1 MRMRQRFYTGFQRLA
16 VLVAAAVL
24 LWMQAR
30 AVLMFVQHDWIAV
43 RFPYPLDYGEGPLLD
58 QTVRLGHFENIYRV
72 DLTVPPYTV
81 ANYPP
86 LFLLA
91 QVPWL
96 WAFGPAFWYGRAIS
110 TLSILAAALFIGL
123 TLHALTRDWLAAAMG
138 GLTLL
143 AFPYILHWSAFN
155 RVDSLALGLSCAGL
169 LVIARWPDRRGGL
182 VGSALLLTAAIYTRQ
197 SMGLAAPLAAF
208 VWLLR
213 TQPPRRAFAFAAL
226 VGGASLLLL
235 LALNALTRGGFFF
248 NIVTAN
254 VNPFEWDEVTRRK
267 DEIVEHMLYLLI
279 GSGLF
284 LAGAVWARLVSWWLI
299 APYLAGAAAAAL
311 TIGKAGS
318 NVNYLLELMAAFSLV
333 AGALIAWT
341 AKWRWLR
348 ALVLLLLA
356 AQLATLTAWSRE
368 EYYPRVLGKVAQK
381 TGLARLAQLVQA
393 ADGPVLADE
402 YMGLVPLAGRRLYF
416 QPFEYKQLAEAGLWD
431 DNRLAQAIDRQ
442 EFPLLLLYEPPD
454 WDSFDSR
461 WSGPLRRAINRRYT
475 RGEVWAYTVVY
486 RPKP

>member
-96 WAFGPAFWYGRAIS
+96 WAFGPAFCYGRAIS

-182 VGSALLLTAAIYTRQ
+182 VGSALLL
-197 SMGLAAPLAAF
+197 P
-208 VWLLR
+208 
-213 TQPPRRAFAFAAL
+213 
-226 VGGASLLLL
+226 
-235 LALNALTRGGFFF
+235 ALNALTRGGFFF

-284 LAGAVWARLVSWWLI
+284 LAGAVWARVGSWWLI

-368 EYYPRVLGKVAQK
+368 EYYQRVVGKVA
-381 TGLARLAQLVQA
+381 
-393 ADGPVLADE
+393 
-402 YMGLVPLAGRRLYF
+402 
-416 QPFEYKQLAEAGLWD
+416 
-431 DNRLAQAIDRQ
+431 
-442 EFPLLLLYEPPD
+442 
-454 WDSFDSR
+454 
-461 WSGPLRRAINRRYT
+461 
-475 RGEVWAYTVVY
+475 
-486 RPKP
+486 